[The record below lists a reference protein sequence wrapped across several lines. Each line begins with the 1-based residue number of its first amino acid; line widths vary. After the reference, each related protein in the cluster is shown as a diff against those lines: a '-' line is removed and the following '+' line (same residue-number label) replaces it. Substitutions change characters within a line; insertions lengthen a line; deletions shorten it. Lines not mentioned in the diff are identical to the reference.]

1 MKDFVIDVERL
12 SLENYIKRCYFVI
25 CCLINDD
32 VIIKVFLNSKKN
44 KNNGKMKIFDII
56 QSNNINSIGIC
67 IGICLFVISNFEINV
82 EV

>member
-32 VIIKVFLNSKKN
+32 VIIKVFLKSKKN
-44 KNNGKMKIFDII
+44 KNNGKMKF
-56 QSNNINSIGIC
+56 
-67 IGICLFVISNFEINV
+67 F
-82 EV
+82 